1 MLAFG
6 AAMAGIGVAVAGL
19 AYSMETFSDM
29 EWDEFGKAFGMLTLV
44 MLPFAAAIIVAGVAG
59 IAASPGLLAIGVAL
73 AGIGAAAL
81 GIGAGVGA
89 AMAGISLLL
98 DTPAENIAEQE
109 AAVANAKELAEMDSS
124 KLASTA
130 LGIEA
135 IATAMVSFGD
145 ATNDGWFSGPDLD
158 DQEKQLG
165 IFEKFSQL
173 NGTGLIAFTDGMEK
187 LIETIEKLG
196 DVDTKMLMANADAVE
211 HLNKLTNRSFST
223 RVMDTMEN
231 AFNGK
236 TSTPQPNQTAVNPIA
251 LSEDNPFVDNVAN
264 KNNPD
269 TALLQQIVINTNKT
283 QKAIISLEEKT
294 T

>member
-1 MLAFG
+1 
-6 AAMAGIGVAVAGL
+6 
-19 AYSMETFSDM
+19 
-29 EWDEFGKAFGMLTLV
+29 
-44 MLPFAAAIIVAGVAG
+44 
-59 IAASPGLLAIGVAL
+59 
-73 AGIGAAAL
+73 
-81 GIGAGVGA
+81 
-89 AMAGISLLL
+89 
-98 DTPAENIAEQE
+98 
-109 AAVANAKELAEMDSS
+109 MDSS

-130 LGIEA
+130 LGIES
-135 IATAMVSFGD
+135 IAKAMVSFGD